1 MSKIDDNLSEILNI
15 EPVVKQ
21 EVVSVQVEPQNDTQT
36 DYDLSRQTIRNL
48 VRKGEEALD
57 ELLFV
62 AKQSESPRAYEV
74 VAGMIKNISDVTKE
88 LIDLQKKMK
97 ELNEE
102 TPKTQN
108 GVNVQNAVF
117 VGSTAE
123 LQKLLRQNKEQQTDG

>member
-15 EPVVKQ
+15 EPVKKQ
-21 EVVSVQVEPQNDTQT
+21 EVAPVEIQPQNDTQT

-74 VAGMIKNISDVTKE
+74 VAGMIKNISDGKIY
-88 LIDLQKKMK
+88 LI
-97 ELNEE
+97 
-102 TPKTQN
+102 
-108 GVNVQNAVF
+108 
-117 VGSTAE
+117 S
-123 LQKLLRQNKEQQTDG
+123 QNKKRHITTPDVFNKYGLSRSHILEVGESEIGMHELGEDL

>member
-15 EPVVKQ
+15 EPVKKQ
-21 EVVSVQVEPQNDTQT
+21 EVISVQVEPQNDTQT

-74 VAGMIKNISDVTKE
+74 VAGMIKNISEVTKE

-102 TPKTQN
+102 TPKSSS

-123 LQKLLRQNKEQQTDG
+123 LQKLLRQNKEQQTNG